1 MGIILL
7 DKLQQLQLS
16 TEDIKKTI
24 NSDQTIIRNDNFISL
39 KISDLKN
46 TFSLKNILHLT
57 ELEAL
62 SLINCNLSELPIEF
76 SYLTKLK
83 FLDISKNKFVTIPEV
98 LSVLPQLETLVLI
111 DNDAGDQPLT
121 GLQRIN
127 KIINLDLSQ
136 TALNEF
142 ENFKSFANLKELD
155 LSETGVKDLL
165 IIGSNEF
172 TKTYHKK

>member
-111 DNDAGDQPLT
+111 DNDAGDQPLS

-142 ENFKSFANLKELD
+142 ENVYSTIYVRL
-155 LSETGVKDLL
+155 
-165 IIGSNEF
+165 
-172 TKTYHKK
+172 